1 MLLLIFK
8 LMLYEKDTIDYYC
21 DAGMGADSLY
31 GSLPS
36 RSEYPDS
43 VVV

>member
-8 LMLYEKDTIDYYC
+8 LMLYEKDTIDYHC
-21 DAGMGADSLY
+21 DAGMCVDGLY
-31 GSLPS
+31 RSLPS
-36 RSEYPDS
+36 RSDYPDS